1 MFFVGHND
9 AVEALLVASADP
21 NIRNSKS
28 WTAVQSA
35 SANGHFEAVLRL
47 VQHGAS
53 WRNKA
58 DCDVIKTLC
67 RKSTFK
73 WVASALLCHLC
84 SSCQWGLVCHARA
97 GLQ

>member
-1 MFFVGHND
+1 M
-9 AVEALLVASADP
+9 ASADP

-73 WVASALLCHLC
+73 YDHSLHKLDF
-84 SSCQWGLVCHARA
+84 ARSFWKIFA
-97 GLQ
+97 RLSIIIDMLNHSLDCIH

>member
-1 MFFVGHND
+1 MLAGRVMQCGFVLHSTWMNVVAGHND

-73 WVASALLCHLC
+73 
-84 SSCQWGLVCHARA
+84 
-97 GLQ
+97 

>member
-1 MFFVGHND
+1 MQGSSNQVVRNACPVAGHND

-73 WVASALLCHLC
+73 
-84 SSCQWGLVCHARA
+84 
-97 GLQ
+97 